1 MFQTSAWYFVV
12 CLKSG
17 GNQLLRNFT
26 SMRYAARDV
35 WAQFELLLLQQRV
48 LYIKSAA
55 HTTQAKLRM
64 VVLKHLVEQALV
76 EVHDGVAGAHLGG
89 MQSLMKIKA
98 RFQRPGTT
106 KEVHCYCDR
115 CLTCAK
121 CKPRAKPRAPLW
133 SFTSGNPT
141 QHIHIDI
148 VAPFPRSRRGSRYIL
163 TLQCSLT
170 NRAEAFAMSNQRA
183 TTSAKVLV
191 RNWICRF
198 GVPDSIHSDQG
209 RNFESKTFWGILTKR
224 SPARIILRTTEHVQS

>member
-1 MFQTSAWYFVV
+1 
-12 CLKSG
+12 
-17 GNQLLRNFT
+17 
-26 SMRYAARDV
+26 MRYAVRDV

-48 LYIKSAA
+48 LYVNPAL
-55 HTTQAKLRM
+55 HTSQAQLRM

-76 EVHDGVAGAHLGG
+76 EVHDGVAGAHFGG

-98 RFQRPGTT
+98 RFRRPGTT

-115 CLTCAK
+115 CLTCAN

-133 SFTSGNPT
+133 SFTSGNPM

-148 VAPFPRSRRGSRYIL
+148 LAPFPRSRRGNRYIL
-163 TLQCSLT
+163 TVPCSLT
-170 NRAEAFAMSNQRA
+170 YRAEVFAMSNQRA

-191 RNWICRF
+191 RNWIYRF

-209 RNFESKTFWGILTKR
+209 RNFESKTFSDMCYLLSIKKTLTSAYYPEDNGQVENMHKN
-224 SPARIILRTTEHVQS
+224 LKEHVES

>member
-1 MFQTSAWYFVV
+1 MAIVHRVLQQDSPKLRLLLDTFRSVRPQVKCEIFGQQKWLHRQEIIQISAWYFVV
-12 CLKSG
+12 CWKSG

-64 VVLKHLVEQALV
+64 VVPKQLVEQALV

-106 KEVHCYCDR
+106 KEVHCYCNR

-121 CKPRAKPRAPLW
+121 CKPRGKPRALLW
-133 SFTSGNPT
+133 SFTSGNPM
-141 QHIHIDI
+141 QH
-148 VAPFPRSRRGSRYIL
+148 
-163 TLQCSLT
+163 
-170 NRAEAFAMSNQRA
+170 MSQ
-183 TTSAKVLV
+183 
-191 RNWICRF
+191 
-198 GVPDSIHSDQG
+198 
-209 RNFESKTFWGILTKR
+209 KTAI
-224 SPARIILRTTEHVQS
+224 

>member
-1 MFQTSAWYFVV
+1 M
-12 CLKSG
+12 
-17 GNQLLRNFT
+17 RNFT
-26 SMRYAARDV
+26 SMRCAARAV

-64 VVLKHLVEQALV
+64 VVPKQLVEQALV

-89 MQSLMKIKA
+89 MESLMKMKA
-98 RFQRPGTT
+98 RFRRPGTT
-106 KEVHCYCDR
+106 KEVHCYYDL

-133 SFTSGNPT
+133 SFTSGNPM
-141 QHIHIDI
+141 QRIHIHI
-148 VAPFPRSRRGSRYIL
+148 VAPLPRSRRGNRYIL
-163 TLQCSLT
+163 TVYSFT
-170 NRAEAFAMSNQRA
+170 NRAEVFAMSKQRA
-183 TTSAKVLV
+183 STSAKVLV

-209 RNFESKTFWGILTKR
+209 LNLSQKYSRKCGSY
-224 SPARIILRTTEHVQS
+224 

>member
-1 MFQTSAWYFVV
+1 MH
-12 CLKSG
+12 
-17 GNQLLRNFT
+17 
-26 SMRYAARDV
+26 YAARDV
-35 WAQFELLLLQQRV
+35 WAQFQLLWLQQRV
-48 LYIKSAA
+48 LYMKSAA

-64 VVLKHLVEQALV
+64 VVPKQLVEQALV

-98 RFQRPGTT
+98 RFRRPGTT

-133 SFTSGNPT
+133 SFTSGNPM

-148 VAPFPRSRRGSRYIL
+148 VAPLPRSRRGNRYIL
-163 TLQCSLT
+163 TVQCSLT
-170 NRAEAFAMSNQRA
+170 NRAEVFAMSNQRA

-191 RNWICRF
+191 RNWICRS

-209 RNFESKTFWGILTKR
+209 RNFESKTFSEMCQLLSINKTLTSAYHPEDNSQVENLHKN
-224 SPARIILRTTEHVQS
+224 LKEHVES